1 MKYVQGS
8 FVFYCKKYAYAKTRL
23 LARKY
28 SFLFFYFFSSSEHC
42 NKGCTDARALLGS
55 VQFDGIA
62 GIAKDLDES
71 YNNHHFLYQK

>member
-1 MKYVQGS
+1 LFFIV
-8 FVFYCKKYAYAKTRL
+8 KKYAYAKTRL
-23 LARKY
+23 LERKY
-28 SFLFFYFFSSSEHC
+28 SFFYFFIFFSSSEHC
-42 NKGCTDARALLGS
+42 NKGRTDARALLGS